1 MTHVVLA
8 RRGALS
14 GAILIAGCLLLAACS
29 SGSGMT
35 SASSA
40 EGNAAGTAGRAPNG
54 TVNGS
59 GSYGSAV
66 AAPSARSA
74 SAQHGAAGTAAVT
87 TGLTTTGQSIIY
99 TASMT
104 VRSGNVAATASRVAS
119 IVAAS
124 GGYTADEHVVSGRTG
139 TTGEQISITLKIPVP
154 AYQSVLAQLSSPAIG
169 KQITMQ
175 QRAMDVTQEVANVN
189 SLVTS
194 EQDAIAAL
202 QGLLKRAGSVAD
214 LLQVQ
219 QQISGEESNLN
230 SLLAQ
235 QRALDHETSFATVTM
250 TLQSVVHK
258 AAHTSQSRHRGFVA
272 GLGAGWRALKHVT
285 TALLT
290 GLGAALPFLVVIA
303 ILGGIGYAGRR
314 RLVRRKPEPTVTE

>member
-14 GAILIAGCLLLAACS
+14 GAILIAGCVLLAACS
-29 SGSGMT
+29 NDSST

-40 EGNAAGTAGRAPNG
+40 GPAGRAAPELGPANG
-54 TVNGS
+54 AAGAYGTASGS
-59 GSYGSAV
+59 GTAHGAV
-66 AAPSARSA
+66 RSA
-74 SAQHGAAGTAAVT
+74 SLTA
-87 TGLTTTGQSIIY
+87 GLTTTGQSIIY
-99 TASMT
+99 TASLT
-104 VRSGNVAATASRVAS
+104 VQSANVAAAARQIAS
-119 IVAAS
+119 IVAAA
-124 GGYTADEHVVSGRTG
+124 GGYTADEHVVSARASK
-139 TTGEQISITLKIPVP
+139 TGEQVSITLKIPVP
-154 AYQSVLAQLSSPAIG
+154 AYQNVLAQLSSPAIG

-175 QRAMDVTQEVANVN
+175 QQATDVTQEVANVN

-194 EQDAIAAL
+194 EQDAITAL

-219 QQISGEESNLN
+219 QQISAEESNLN

-235 QRALDHETSFATVTM
+235 QRALDHETSYATVTM
-250 TLQSVVHK
+250 TLQSVTHK
-258 AAHTSQSRHRGFVA
+258 AAHKKQSGHHGFVA
-272 GLGAGWRALKHVT
+272 GLGAGWRALKHAT

-290 GLGAALPFLVVIA
+290 GLGAALPFLVILA

-314 RLVRRKPEPTVTE
+314 RIFRRKAEPTVTE